1 SATPTTRRRSAA
13 SDVFGAD
20 VDDILNDP
28 LAEKLGLIEPG
39 SRRRG
44 RGRGRGR
51 IKASRRRRPNK
62 GLPEEVVAKLGQANV
77 MYALRDYQP
86 AIELLTQVIR
96 EYPNVSDP
104 YHTLGLLHEAN
115 GNPRKALD
123 FFMIAAHL
131 GHKDLAFWK
140 RLASMSTE
148 LGFYR
153 QAVYCLT
160 KAINRNRTDLDAL
173 WDRAVLYAQVGDT
186 DKALVQFGEVGRLRP
201 GDPEVPVMKARLHH
215 QSGAPLKAIAVL
227 EAHLRD
233 YPTHVD
239 LTHINILAELYM
251 ERGEYV
257 EARALIERAGPVL
270 CPDQILPLDLAVKS
284 GLCLANTG
292 RWDEADEV
300 LGDLLREPV
309 ESFGDLYMAVGSALA
324 GLGQHEKALQ
334 YLVPLLEHPDYNEPG
349 LWGQLFRCHVA
360 LGEVAGGVELYR
372 SQMQSLDP
380 SDPRYPAAAIS
391 LAEMCVELGSPGKA
405 TAEEMIAVLDGV
417 LERHGGGGRVSPSE
431 ALSEDLAVRLSQLYL
446 QMNLLDRYLSS
457 MQPAVESS
465 LSALAADLARVNDPA
480 MPLQLRRAIL
490 RRRMFERKGGR
501 KGEGASETGSVFKGA
516 TRRDRRSASTREYDR
531 KAAEVLGLPYEEVE
545 TDGGGFTASGGSGLE
560 GSATEVTDGGGSDS
574 GGDISG
580 GEGWRRGRGA
590 DRPKLPRGGLIG
602 PSVLSDPA
610 QAQVLLQLTRALAL
624 MGRQDEA
631 KALLDRAIALVVS
644 GGGGGGGGEGGGG
657 GGGTHSLMGRRVGGP
672 WFDRAVIDR
681 LKLGQLELASLA
693 AAAGLQPNVTG
704 GSGGGGGGGILDAG
718 QLAALKSL
726 TTRWPHSIGLWNL
739 YCSAH
744 AQGTDLRS
752 WAVHITTLRRRNP
765 LSVPLMV
772 LQGHVYLL
780 ARQFRDAASEYFHAF
795 RFVPNEPVVLLSL
808 AVALLSEGMA
818 SAAAVAPGGGG
829 GATGGAVNGSGATA
843 GGAPQQLLP
852 QRHGG
857 SGGPALRDR
866 NRGVLAGFAFLQAY
880 QKARGD
886 QLNQEVA
893 YNMGRAA
900 HQLGLLH
907 IAHHYYELALAAPPS
922 VGLPACQATVAG
934 GGGTAA
940 AAVTQGSDLWDMRR
954 EIAHNLVQ
962 LYRSSGSTELA
973 REVMAKY
980 LIF

>member
-1 SATPTTRRRSAA
+1 
-13 SDVFGAD
+13 
-20 VDDILNDP
+20 
-28 LAEKLGLIEPG
+28 G

-44 RGRGRGR
+44 RPKR
-51 IKASRRRRPNK
+51 

-186 DKALVQFGEVGRLRP
+186 DKALVQFAEVGRLRP

-215 QSGAPLKAIAVL
+215 QAGAPLKAIAVL

-233 YPTHVD
+233 HPTHVD

-270 CPDQILPLDLAVKS
+270 CPDQALPLDLAVKS
-284 GLCLANTG
+284 GLCLAHTG
-292 RWDEADEV
+292 RWEEADEV
-300 LGDLLREPV
+300 LGVLLREPV

-334 YLVPLLEHPDYNEPG
+334 YLAPLLEHPDYNEPG
-349 LWGQLFRCHVA
+349 LWAQLLRCHVA
-360 LGEVAGGVELYR
+360 LGELAGGVELYR

-380 SDPRYPAAAIS
+380 TDPRYPAAAIS
-391 LAEMCVELGSPGKA
+391 LAEMCLELGGPGRA
-405 TAEEMIAVLDGV
+405 TAEEMIAVLDGL
-417 LERHGGGGRVSPSE
+417 LERHGGGGRVPPSE
-431 ALSEDLAVRLSQLYL
+431 ALTEDLAMRLSQLYL
-446 QMNLLDRYLSS
+446 QMNMLDRYVSS
-457 MQPAVESS
+457 IQPVVESS
-465 LSALAADLARVNDPA
+465 FSALAADLARVNDPS

-501 KGEGASETGSVFKGA
+501 KGEGAAETGSVFKGA
-516 TRRDRRSASTREYDR
+516 TRRDRRSARTREYDR
-531 KAAEVLGLPYEEVE
+531 QAAEVLGLPYEDVD
-545 TDGGGFTASGGSGLE
+545 TDGGGVTASGGSGLE

-574 GGDISG
+574 GGDVSG
-580 GEGWRRGRGA
+580 GEGRRRGRGA
-590 DRPKLPRGGLIG
+590 DGPKLPRGGLIG

-644 GGGGGGGGEGGGG
+644 GGGGGGEGGGG
-657 GGGTHSLMGRRVGGP
+657 AATNSLMGKRVGGP

-693 AAAGLQPNVTG
+693 AAAGLQPTG
-704 GSGGGGGGGILDAG
+704 GSGGGGGILDAG

-726 TTRWPHSIGLWNL
+726 TTRWPCSIGLWNL

-752 WAVHITTLRRRNP
+752 WAMHITTLRRRNP
-765 LSVPLMV
+765 LSVPLML

-780 ARQFRDAASEYFHAF
+780 ARQFRDAASEYFHAY
-795 RFVPNEPVVLLSL
+795 RFVPDEPVVLLCL

-818 SAAAVAPGGGG
+818 SAAAVAPFG
-829 GATGGAVNGSGATA
+829 GATGGAVSGGGKTA
-843 GGAPQQLLP
+843 GSAPQPLLP
-852 QRHGG
+852 QRHGR
-857 SGGPALRDR
+857 SSGPALRDR

-880 QKARGD
+880 KKP
-886 QLNQEVA
+886 VA
-893 YNMGRAA
+893 IN
-900 HQLGLLH
+900 
-907 IAHHYYELALAAPPS
+907 
-922 VGLPACQATVAG
+922 
-934 GGGTAA
+934 
-940 AAVTQGSDLWDMRR
+940 
-954 EIAHNLVQ
+954 
-962 LYRSSGSTELA
+962 
-973 REVMAKY
+973 
-980 LIF
+980 